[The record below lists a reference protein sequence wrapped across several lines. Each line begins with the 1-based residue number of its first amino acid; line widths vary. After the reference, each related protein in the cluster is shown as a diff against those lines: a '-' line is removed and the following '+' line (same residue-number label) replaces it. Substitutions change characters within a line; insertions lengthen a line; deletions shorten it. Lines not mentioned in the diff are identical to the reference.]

1 MYICIIKQIQ
11 METFKNILAVII
23 FGAVFIA
30 SMLIGSY
37 AHAQT
42 WDGTHIYLP
51 KYTKHYVTG
60 DLYATNSYGSEGGSK
75 GFVLTRS
82 KNGLH
87 FTMGYM
93 ENSYGDFSHYSM
105 FGVSVVETK
114 RSQLSFHIG
123 LANNYSKAYYNE
135 RVREKLYRVL
145 PYSMAYNSM
154 LPIGTVTYKHRI
166 TKHVG
171 VQANINPIFVNT
183 GLYIQL

>member
-1 MYICIIKQIQ
+1 
-11 METFKNILAVII
+11 METLKNILALII
-23 FGAVFIA
+23 FAVAFIG

-42 WDGTHIYLP
+42 WDGTHIYAP
-51 KYTKHYVTG
+51 NYTKHYKAG
-60 DLYATNSYGSEGGSK
+60 HLYATNSYGSEGGSK

-87 FTMGYM
+87 FSMGYM

-105 FGVSVVETK
+105 FGVSVLENK

-123 LANNYSKAYYNE
+123 LANNYKKAYYDKDD
-135 RVREKLYRVL
+135 RELLYRIL
-145 PYSMAYNSM
+145 PHSLAYNSM
-154 LPIGTVTYKHRI
+154 LPIGVATYKHRI
-166 TKHVG
+166 TKHAGIQVN
-171 VQANINPIFVNT
+171 VSPVFVNT